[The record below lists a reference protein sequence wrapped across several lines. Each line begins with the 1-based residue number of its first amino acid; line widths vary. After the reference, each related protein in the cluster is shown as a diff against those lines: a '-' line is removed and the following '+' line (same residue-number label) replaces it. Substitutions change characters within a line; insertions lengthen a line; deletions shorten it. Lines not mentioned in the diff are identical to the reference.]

1 MDEPFLTTRGLTKRY
16 SHRTAI
22 ADLDLTVG
30 RGETWAVFGRNG
42 AGKTTLIRLLSGLSV
57 PSDGLVRIAGADPR
71 RPGVRRRIGV
81 VGHSTFLMGDLTA
94 EENLACWCDL
104 YGLDRP
110 KDRVDDWLDRVGL
123 EDYRRERTSVL
134 SRGQAQRL
142 TLARALV
149 PDPEILLL
157 DEPFTGLDLPGAA
170 LLREEIGKEGRTTI
184 FATHDVEAG
193 LALADHVLALKAGR
207 DVHSG
212 EAGTIGAREVA
223 ERL

>member
-1 MDEPFLTTRGLTKRY
+1 MSDPILTARGLTKRY

-42 AGKTTLIRLLSGLSV
+42 AGKSTLIRLLSGLSV
-57 PSDGLVRIAGADPR
+57 PTDGLVRIAGADPR
-71 RPGVRRRIGV
+71 LPGVRRRIGV
-81 VGHSTFLMGDLTA
+81 VGHSTYLLGDLTA
-94 EENLACWCDL
+94 EENLLCWCNL

-110 KDRVDDWLDRVGL
+110 KDRVGDWLDRVGL

-149 PDPEILLL
+149 PEPEILLL

-170 LLREEIGKEGRTTI
+170 LLREEIGKGGRTTI

-212 EAGTIGAREVA
+212 ESGTIGPREVA